1 MGHQG
6 AWAPGHPGVS
16 KIRND
21 QPRCPGGHPFLIPNP
36 RSHSYVI
43 DLMKSLPSHR
53 TTALQALLVT
63 FLWSTSYVLVKIG
76 LREIPALTFAGI
88 RYGLAFLV
96 LLILATRGGH
106 IRSLR
111 GIRRHIW
118 FRLITLGL
126 LFYTLTQGGNFLALN
141 YLPAVSVNLLFSL
154 TSIFVAMMGIPVLGE
169 RPTVLQWVGIWIA
182 LLGAVVYFYPVSFP
196 AGQIIGITA
205 AVVGLL
211 ANSASSILGREINR
225 QRDLE
230 PIQVT
235 LVSMGVGA
243 FVLLTIGIQFQGL
256 PQLTLTNWAII
267 TWLAVVNT
275 AFAFTLWNR
284 TLRTLSAMESSI
296 INNTMLIQIP
306 VLAVLFLGERIN
318 LKEIIGLVIAGLG
331 AVIVQLAR
339 RDDGKGSGIGD

>member
-1 MGHQG
+1 M
-6 AWAPGHPGVS
+6 
-16 KIRND
+16 I
-21 QPRCPGGHPFLIPNP
+21 FLKKLE
-36 RSHSYVI
+36 S
-43 DLMKSLPSHR
+43 SHR
-53 TTALQALLVT
+53 TVALQALFVT

-88 RYGLAFLV
+88 RYGLAFFV
-96 LLILATRGGH
+96 LLILATRGGY
-106 IRSLR
+106 IRGLR
-111 GIRRHIW
+111 GAPRHTW

-126 LFYTLTQGGNFLALN
+126 MFYTLTQGGNFLALK
-141 YLPAVSVNLLFSL
+141 YLPTVTVNLMFSL
-154 TSIFVAMMGIPVLGE
+154 TSIFVALMGIPTLQE
-169 RPTVLQWVGIWIA
+169 RPTALQWAGILIA

-243 FVLLTIGIQFQGL
+243 FVLLTIGIRFQGL

-267 TWLAVVNT
+267 AWLAVVNT
-275 AFAFTLWNR
+275 AFAFTLWNH

-306 VLAVLFLGERIN
+306 VLAIIFLGEGIS
-318 LKEIIGLVIAGLG
+318 LKGIIGLVFAGLG
-331 AVIVQLAR
+331 TMIVQLAR
-339 RDDGKGSGIGD
+339 RDEG